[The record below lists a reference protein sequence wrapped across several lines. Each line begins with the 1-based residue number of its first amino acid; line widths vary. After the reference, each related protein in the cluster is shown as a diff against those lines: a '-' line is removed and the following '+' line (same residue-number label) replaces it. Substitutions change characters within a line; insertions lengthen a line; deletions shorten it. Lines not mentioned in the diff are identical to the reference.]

1 VKYILTNEIESMGVS
16 ASTVSDSL
24 FMAEQPQVS
33 ISSPPSARPREV
45 IGGKWDELVYAI
57 RSDNIF
63 GRRFRSLDHKT
74 SDDMFWSLNASFEP
88 ALVPRNVLLD
98 EDRFFDDIY
107 GQDHE
112 HENFSYWNND
122 GDLPLDFNADDCENL
137 VAMLDFSTPEYLFAL
152 NTLTN

>member
-1 VKYILTNEIESMGVS
+1 MGVS

-74 SDDMFWSLNASFEP
+74 SDDMFWSLNTTCEP
-88 ALVPRNVLLD
+88 ALVPSNVLLG
-98 EDRFFDDIY
+98 EDRLYGDTDDE
-107 GQDHE
+107 GNE
-112 HENFSYWNND
+112 HEDFADWNND
-122 GDLPLDFNADDCENL
+122 GDLPQDFNADDCENL
-137 VAMLDFSTPEYLFAL
+137 VAMLDFASSLPSAR
-152 NTLTN
+152 